1 MRKKMDP
8 SQYANQKGLSIQH
21 YLVKML
27 DKVLETLD
35 KNSKRE
41 SLAVL
46 ATMVDWKQAFPRQCP
61 KLINNGVRPSLIPLL
76 TNSFQQRK
84 MKVKWHGV
92 ESSIRDLKMV
102 VDLRGPPLAFGNT
115 CPNPIITLTVWM
127 KVSALSLWTI

>member
-35 KNSKRE
+35 KNSKKK

-46 ATMVDWKQAFPRQCP
+46 AKTEDWKQAFLCQCA
-61 KLINNGVRPSLIPLL
+61 KLGVGQVLINPS
-76 TNSFQQRK
+76 T
-84 MKVKWHGV
+84 G
-92 ESSIRDLKMV
+92 
-102 VDLRGPPLAFGNT
+102 
-115 CPNPIITLTVWM
+115 
-127 KVSALSLWTI
+127 